1 MRLAIAAGPTV
12 DWLLSSH
19 DLPSKFSAIA
29 RRIWGRRTRAVKHT
43 RASPLLRNVVAV
55 AAVLLVP
62 NFIL

>member
-29 RRIWGRRTRAVKHT
+29 RRIWGRRNRAVK
-43 RASPLLRNVVAV
+43 VVTV